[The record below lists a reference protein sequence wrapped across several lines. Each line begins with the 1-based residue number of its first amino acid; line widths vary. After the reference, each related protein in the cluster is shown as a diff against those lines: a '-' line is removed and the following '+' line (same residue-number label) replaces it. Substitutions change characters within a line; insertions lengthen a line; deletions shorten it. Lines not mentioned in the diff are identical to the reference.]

1 MIEGI
6 TKRFGALVEA
16 GPCPKCGEPMMK
28 WGNKNPDGSER
39 CPPVCIAVGCGH
51 REMIN
56 RNNKKNQVIA
66 DESVRKAAELK
77 MINNSIVTDTKVWR
91 SSFESYKV
99 VDQETQQAKFKAQNW
114 MNKILNY
121 ENLHVIF
128 TGNPGAGKTHLA
140 AAIIFEVLEKSNY
153 QRTVGLINFRE
164 LLEQLRVAINDD
176 EVRKSIRGALMTE
189 IKKMDVCVIDD
200 LGSELGT
207 AENPTQPTPFVIETL
222 QSLSEARL
230 EKATIFTSNL
240 NSSQILSL
248 YGERIYSRMM
258 NGAKV
263 DDKLSAFRFRETTD
277 KRRNPIA

>member
-6 TKRFGALVEA
+6 TKRFGGLVEA

-28 WGNKNPDGSER
+28 WANKNADGSER
-39 CPPVCIAVGCGH
+39 CPPVCIAPGCGH
-51 REMIN
+51 REMTR
-56 RNNKKNQVIA
+56 RNNEKNQVIV
-66 DESVRKAAELK
+66 DESVKKAAELK

-91 SSFESYKV
+91 SSFENYKA
-99 VDQETQQAKFKAQNW
+99 VDKETQQAKFKAQNW
-114 MNKILNY
+114 MNKILNH

-153 QRTVGLINFRE
+153 KRTVGIINFRE

-200 LGSELGT
+200 LGAELGT

-222 QSLSEARL
+222 QSLAEARL

-240 NSSQILSL
+240 NSKQILTL

-258 NGAKV
+258 NGAKA
-263 DDKLSAFRFRETTD
+263 DDQLSAFRFKETAD
-277 KRRNPIA
+277 KRRNPV

>member
-6 TKRFGALVEA
+6 TRRFGALINA
-16 GPCPKCGEPMMK
+16 GPCPKCGEPMLK
-28 WGNKNPDGSER
+28 WENKNKDGSER
-39 CPPVCIAVGCGH
+39 CAPVCIAPGCGH
-51 REMIN
+51 REMTK
-56 RNNKKNQVIA
+56 RNNNKNQVIV
-66 DESVRKAAELK
+66 DESVKKAAELK
-77 MINNSIVTDTKVWR
+77 MIKNSIVTDTKVWR

-114 MNKILNY
+114 MNKILNH

-153 QRTVGLINFRE
+153 KQTVGIINFRE

-200 LGSELGT
+200 LGAELGT
-207 AENPTQPTPFVIETL
+207 VENPTKPTPFVIETL
-222 QSLSEARL
+222 QSLAEARL

-240 NSSQILSL
+240 NSKQILTL

-258 NGAKV
+258 NGAKA
-263 DDKLSAFRFRETTD
+263 DDKLSAFRFKETSD
-277 KRRNPIA
+277 KRRNPI

>member
-6 TKRFGALVEA
+6 TRRFGGLIDA
-16 GPCPKCGEPMMK
+16 GPCPKCGEQMLK
-28 WGNKNPDGSER
+28 WANKNPDGSER
-39 CPPVCIAVGCGH
+39 CAPVCIAPGCGH
-51 REMIN
+51 REMTK
-56 RNNKKNQVIA
+56 RNSEKNQILV
-66 DESVRKAAELK
+66 DESVKKAAELK
-77 MINNSIVTDTKVWR
+77 MIKNSIVTDTKIWR
-91 SSFESYKV
+91 SSFENYKV
-99 VDQETQQAKFKAQNW
+99 MDQETQQAKFKAQNW
-114 MNKILNY
+114 MKKILNH

-153 QRTVGLINFRE
+153 KRTVGIINFRE

-200 LGSELGT
+200 LGAELGT
-207 AENPTQPTPFVIETL
+207 VEKPTEPTPFVIETL
-222 QSLSEARL
+222 QSLVEARM

-240 NSSQILSL
+240 NSKQILTL

-258 NGAKV
+258 NGATAE
-263 DDKLSAFRFRETTD
+263 DELSAFRFKVTSD
-277 KRRNPIA
+277 KRRNPI